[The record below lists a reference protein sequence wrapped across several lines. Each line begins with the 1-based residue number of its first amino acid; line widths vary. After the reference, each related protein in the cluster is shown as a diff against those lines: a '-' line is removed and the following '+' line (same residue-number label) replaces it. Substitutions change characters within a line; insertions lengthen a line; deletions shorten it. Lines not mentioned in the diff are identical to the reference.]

1 MLSSHATN
9 SSRIVGRPEAVFSPI
24 IIKRKPQTEENKIME
39 LGAKIRQLR
48 TERSLSQE
56 ALAHALGVSRQAV
69 TKWEAG
75 AALPSTANL
84 LALCDLFG
92 VPMSELTGSQEP
104 SARRMPRS
112 SLYGAVLLG
121 VSAGLAVLTV
131 PAWIFQSAKN
141 SPDNLIGMADEATGI
156 WVTGAPVLLYVLT
169 GLAVLCAAAAV
180 FLLFFQKRKK

>member
-1 MLSSHATN
+1 M
-9 SSRIVGRPEAVFSPI
+9 
-24 IIKRKPQTEENKIME
+24 
-39 LGAKIRQLR
+39 
-48 TERSLSQE
+48 
-56 ALAHALGVSRQAV
+56 

-169 GLAVLCAAAAV
+169 VLAVLCAAAAV
-180 FLLFFQKRKK
+180 FLLFFQKRKKRGRK

>member
-1 MLSSHATN
+1 
-9 SSRIVGRPEAVFSPI
+9 
-24 IIKRKPQTEENKIME
+24 
-39 LGAKIRQLR
+39 
-48 TERSLSQE
+48 
-56 ALAHALGVSRQAV
+56 
-69 TKWEAG
+69 
-75 AALPSTANL
+75 
-84 LALCDLFG
+84 
-92 VPMSELTGSQEP
+92 MSELTGSQEP

-121 VSAGLAVLTV
+121 VSTGLAVLTV

-180 FLLFFQKRKK
+180 FLLFSQKRKKRGRK

>member
-1 MLSSHATN
+1 MTLAQ
-9 SSRIVGRPEAVFSPI
+9 RLKE
-24 IIKRKPQTEENKIME
+24 
-39 LGAKIRQLR
+39 LR
-48 TERSLSQE
+48 TRSGFSQE
-56 ALAHALGVSRQAV
+56 QVAERVGVSRQAV

-104 SARRMPRS
+104 SARRTPRS

-121 VSAGLAVLTV
+121 VSIGLAVLTV

>member
-1 MLSSHATN
+1 
-9 SSRIVGRPEAVFSPI
+9 
-24 IIKRKPQTEENKIME
+24 ME

-48 TERSLSQE
+48 TEHSLSQE

-180 FLLFFQKRKK
+180 FLLFSQKRKKRGRK